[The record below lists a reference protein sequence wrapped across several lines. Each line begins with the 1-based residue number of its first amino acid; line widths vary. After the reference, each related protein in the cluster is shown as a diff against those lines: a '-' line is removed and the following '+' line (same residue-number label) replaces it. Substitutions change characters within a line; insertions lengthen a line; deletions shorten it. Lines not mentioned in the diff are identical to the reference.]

1 MKTLGDRYVVIGSPR
16 QGGMSEV
23 FAALDT
29 KNNGKKVAVKLF
41 TKGSFEDD
49 ILREAFDREI
59 RALRDL
65 KHSNIVELIDSGED
79 KESGSP
85 YLVLEWAESTL
96 ADKWKDT
103 PFDGWDSF
111 FEELGL
117 PILRALEFAHRR
129 QIIHRDLKPGN
140 ILIDDF
146 GVPKLADF
154 SISKIKKWLTPSLTL
169 NAFASAPYAPP
180 EIDEGDFTYTRD
192 VFGFAALS
200 LQCITKARLTNHNE
214 LQQALENSDLPPE
227 IYDVLERALSTS
239 PLERQRNAVV
249 LMAELDL
256 IHKERS
262 REWVIPQ
269 DVFLELTS
277 KATQALRADFGE
289 HSLDKLHRL
298 VIEDLN
304 SITAIE
310 RYENKDPSGGEHFSL
325 YGSTLSLHLAV
336 SRSERPSL
344 VVINATRLSSTLV
357 EGKRERAMPIHC
369 NFSIGTPPDEA
380 KAAAVL
386 LDLRIAIEAFEKQQ
400 AVVTAEWKETE
411 LFRSWNAILGAKTD
425 VEKRK
430 EKPLAYEGFSVD
442 EANSV
447 ICFELRE
454 PPPADLIGQQRV
466 VNSER
471 SLVLVGEVDDISG
484 NTLTLCVS
492 RGAAQELPRR
502 GALTIDIAA
511 AREALSRQKSA
522 LDDVRYDR
530 SLSPE
535 FRRLLAHPEMAC
547 PPREI
552 EQIEFVQSGL
562 DDAKRRAVE
571 MALGSEDILLVEG
584 PPGTGK
590 TTFIS
595 ELIVQTLKGNPRARI
610 LLTSQTHVA
619 LDNAVE
625 RLRTLASSFRIV
637 RLGDNE
643 NVRIAA
649 SVKDLL
655 IENQIDS
662 WRNEVLSKGRAY
674 LMKWAAENGISN
686 HQYQVATQLR
696 ALSAHL
702 RQETQFSEEST
713 ELRQRL
719 AEFDSAESGAIPS
732 EDRAVLD
739 DELKKIALEVKSFN
753 RRKAE
758 MWASVISLEPDL
770 AELVDAP
777 PDELDEWAEA
787 FLPHTKIHST
797 FRELVETHAD
807 WETRLGRSGDFKT
820 ALIASSQV
828 IAGTCIGVAAIKG
841 LRDIEFDLCIVDEA
855 SKATPTETLVPMSR
869 ARRWVLVGDS
879 KQLPP
884 FVDDQINDAETL
896 KTFSLERRQL
906 TETLFDRFEKGLPQ
920 ANRTSLNVQHRMIP
934 AIGNL
939 ISECF
944 YDGKLKSAPNDW
956 SPIFARYL
964 PKPVVWLTTSSY
976 NARRD
981 AKVGLSYNNA
991 FEAKLISDLLIRLDA
1006 AVGPQQKPLSVA
1018 LLAGYLSQRH
1028 LLARSLAGITFKNLA
1043 VECNTVDAVQG
1054 REAFMTIY
1062 SLTRS
1067 NEEGKL
1073 GFLGEARRLN
1083 VALSRAKQYLVIVG
1097 DHVFARKLG
1106 SSSPFAEV
1114 IEYLERNVNDCIIK
1128 DMKAPA

>member
-1 MKTLGDRYVVIGSPR
+1 
-16 QGGMSEV
+16 MSEV

-41 TKGSFEDD
+41 TKGSFEDS

-79 KESGSP
+79 KDSGSP

-96 ADKWKDT
+96 ADKWKNT

-180 EIDEGDFTYTRD
+180 EIDEGDFIYTRD

-239 PLERQRNAVV
+239 PLDRQRNAVV
-249 LMAELDL
+249 LMAELDS

-310 RYENKDPSGGEHFSL
+310 RYENKDPSGGDHFSL
-325 YGSTLSLHLAV
+325 YGSTLSLHIAV
-336 SRSERPSL
+336 SRAERPSL

-369 NFSIGTPPDEA
+369 NFSIGSPPDEA

-430 EKPLAYEGFSVD
+430 EKPLAYEGFSID

-447 ICFELRE
+447 IRFELRE

-471 SLVLVGEVDDISG
+471 SLVLVGEVDDIAG

-511 AREALSRQKSA
+511 AREALARQKSA

-547 PPREI
+547 PPREVEHI
-552 EQIEFVQSGL
+552 VFSQSGL

-584 PPGTGK
+584 PR
-590 TTFIS
+590 IS
-595 ELIVQTLKGNPRARI
+595 P
-610 LLTSQTHVA
+610 TSA
-619 LDNAVE
+619 MPS
-625 RLRTLASSFRIV
+625 ASS
-637 RLGDNE
+637 
-643 NVRIAA
+643 
-649 SVKDLL
+649 
-655 IENQIDS
+655 
-662 WRNEVLSKGRAY
+662 
-674 LMKWAAENGISN
+674 KWVPT
-686 HQYQVATQLR
+686 Y
-696 ALSAHL
+696 
-702 RQETQFSEEST
+702 
-713 ELRQRL
+713 
-719 AEFDSAESGAIPS
+719 
-732 EDRAVLD
+732 
-739 DELKKIALEVKSFN
+739 
-753 RRKAE
+753 
-758 MWASVISLEPDL
+758 SL
-770 AELVDAP
+770 
-777 PDELDEWAEA
+777 
-787 FLPHTKIHST
+787 HIC
-797 FRELVETHAD
+797 
-807 WETRLGRSGDFKT
+807 G
-820 ALIASSQV
+820 
-828 IAGTCIGVAAIKG
+828 
-841 LRDIEFDLCIVDEA
+841 
-855 SKATPTETLVPMSR
+855 
-869 ARRWVLVGDS
+869 
-879 KQLPP
+879 
-884 FVDDQINDAETL
+884 
-896 KTFSLERRQL
+896 
-906 TETLFDRFEKGLPQ
+906 
-920 ANRTSLNVQHRMIP
+920 
-934 AIGNL
+934 
-939 ISECF
+939 
-944 YDGKLKSAPNDW
+944 
-956 SPIFARYL
+956 
-964 PKPVVWLTTSSY
+964 
-976 NARRD
+976 
-981 AKVGLSYNNA
+981 
-991 FEAKLISDLLIRLDA
+991 
-1006 AVGPQQKPLSVA
+1006 
-1018 LLAGYLSQRH
+1018 
-1028 LLARSLAGITFKNLA
+1028 LARSPRASQSATTQRSSP
-1043 VECNTVDAVQG
+1043 V
-1054 REAFMTIY
+1054 
-1062 SLTRS
+1062 LTRAS
-1067 NEEGKL
+1067 PPL
-1073 GFLGEARRLN
+1073 PLR
-1083 VALSRAKQYLVIVG
+1083 SRSG
-1097 DHVFARKLG
+1097 
-1106 SSSPFAEV
+1106 PT
-1114 IEYLERNVNDCIIK
+1114 
-1128 DMKAPA
+1128 